1 MNIESIR
8 LYKQYIEKIENEE
21 MQAILDKK
29 YTELAKLSVKKSD
42 FQRKIDELE
51 NRNK

>member
-1 MNIESIR
+1 MNLDDIR
-8 LYKQYIEKIENEE
+8 LYKQNIEDIKKQEK
-21 MQAILDKK
+21 QAILDKN
-29 YTELAKLSVKKSD
+29 YTKLAKLSVKKSD